1 MIVAYIMSKTFGTKF
16 YNIFCSKF
24 DSIHFLLEDKFY
36 FIERRTILELEQN
49 HVDAERPEK

>member
-24 DSIHFLLEDKFY
+24 DSIHFLLEDMFY
-36 FIERRTILELEQN
+36 FIERTTILELEQN

>member
-24 DSIHFLLEDKFY
+24 DSIHFLF